1 MSDEV
6 NIDEEDES
14 LLDEKELLSDEKE
27 SLSDEDLDDDDV
39 QIEINVDKDGILIE
53 PDKNYIL
60 YNLDNL
66 PNSMEIF
73 AITLTASINSVFYI
87 ENILDYYPLSETNIS
102 TIKSKIKMRNIAKK
116 KSRKI
121 NKIINKIKK
130 GSSENSDNFFNQIT
144 IIMNIP
150 INYNSTITKDVNI
163 KLFKNG
169 SIQVSGLKS
178 INQCNIMINKII
190 ELLRGEFYI
199 FINPIDNSVC
209 KHDVPGA
216 ISKKIRFIEC
226 DDIKIL
232 NLKINMI
239 NTMYQYISKINR
251 SQLYMRLLEL
261 KIDGILDP
269 TTRLKYQPD
278 IHAPVHV
285 KIDLGNKKPV
295 TVFVFES
302 GKILIMAAKKRE
314 NIIDAYNYINKLL
327 TENHEY
333 VVKRNLLQIIANDPE
348 LSKLIDLEA
357 LSAIVNDL

>member
-1 MSDEV
+1 MDE
-6 NIDEEDES
+6 ID
-14 LLDEKELLSDEKE
+14 LDNLSNNLD
-27 SLSDEDLDDDDV
+27 DTDDIDDLDDVELKIIMDD
-39 QIEINVDKDGILIE
+39 DDGVPVELG
-53 PDKNYIL
+53 KSYIM
-60 YNLDNL
+60 YDLDNL

-73 AITLTASINSVFYI
+73 AITLTASINKMFYI
-87 ENILDYYPLSETNIS
+87 ENILEFYPLSDNDIC
-102 TIKSKIKMRNIAKK
+102 TIKSKLKIRNIKKNIKKISK
-116 KSRKI
+116 KSF
-121 NKIINKIKK
+121 KIKK
-130 GSSENSDNFFNQIT
+130 ESNNCDNFFNQIT
-144 IIMNIP
+144 IVMNIP
-150 INYNSTITKDVNI
+150 IDYNSTTTKDVNI

-178 INQCNIMINKII
+178 INQCNIMINKIM
-190 ELLRGEFYI
+190 ELLRGEYCI
-199 FINPIDNSVC
+199 FINPENQKPCSYNT
-209 KHDVPGA
+209 PGA
-216 ISKKIRFIEC
+216 IFKNIRFIES
-226 DDIKIL
+226 DNINIL

-239 NTMYQYISKINR
+239 NTMYQYVSKINR

-261 KIDGILDP
+261 KLENKLDK
-269 TTRLKYQPD
+269 TRLKYQPD

-333 VVKRNLLQIIANDPE
+333 VVKRNLIEIIANDPD

-357 LSAIVNDL
+357 LSLVFHDL

>member
-1 MSDEV
+1 MIEED
-6 NIDEEDES
+6 DEEDLE
-14 LLDEKELLSDEKE
+14 DIEDIKD
-27 SLSDEDLDDDDV
+27 SLSDTDDINDTDV
-39 QIEINVDKDGILIE
+39 HIELKLGDNGIPIE
-53 PDKNYIL
+53 LGKNYIL
-60 YNLDNL
+60 YDLDNL

-102 TIKSKIKMRNIAKK
+102 TIKSKIKMRNIKK
-116 KSRKI
+116 KKTRKI
-121 NKIINKIKK
+121 NKIVNKIKK

-144 IIMNIP
+144 VVMNIP
-150 INYNSTITKDVNI
+150 INYNSNVTKDVNI

-190 ELLRGEFYI
+190 ELLRGEFCI
-199 FINPIDNSVC
+199 FINPIDNNIC
-209 KHDVPGA
+209 KHDVPDA
-216 ISKKIRFIEC
+216 ILKKIRFIER
-226 DDIKIL
+226 DDINIL
-232 NLKINMI
+232 NLKVNMI

-261 KIDGILDP
+261 KMENKIDQS
-269 TTRLKYQPD
+269 TRLKFQPD

-285 KIDLGNKKPV
+285 KIELGNKKPV

-314 NIIDAYNYINKLL
+314 NIIDAFNYINKLL
-327 TENHEY
+327 IENHEY
-333 VVKRNLLQIIANDPE
+333 VIKRNLFQIIANDSE

-357 LSAIVNDL
+357 LALIVDDL

>member
-1 MSDEV
+1 MEDIE
-6 NIDEEDES
+6 DEELID
-14 LLDEKELLSDEKE
+14 LSDEE
-27 SLSDEDLDDDDV
+27 IDDSTEILIHSTDE
-39 QIEINVDKDGILIE
+39 GILIE
-53 PDKNYIL
+53 PGKDYIL
-60 YNLDNL
+60 YDLDNL

-73 AITLTASINSVFYI
+73 AITLTASINKAFYI
-87 ENILDYYPLSETNIS
+87 ENILNYYPLSETEIS
-102 TIKSKIKMRNIAKK
+102 TIKSKLKMRNIKK
-116 KSRKI
+116 KNIKKI
-121 NKIINKIKK
+121 NKKDIKIKK
-130 GSSENSDNFFNQIT
+130 GSSENSYNFFNQIT
-144 IIMNIP
+144 VVMNIP
-150 INYNSTITKDVNI
+150 IDYRSDVTKDVNI

-190 ELLRGEFYI
+190 QLLRGDYCI
-199 FINPIDNSVC
+199 FINPNDETPC
-209 KHDVPGA
+209 THDTPGA
-216 ISKKIRFIEC
+216 IFKNIRFIES
-226 DDIKIL
+226 DTVNIL

-261 KIDGILDP
+261 KMENKLEK

-314 NIIDAYNYINKLL
+314 NIIDAFNYINQLL

-333 VVKRNLLQIIANDPE
+333 VVKRNLIEIIANDPD

-357 LSAIVNDL
+357 LAQIFHDL

>member
-1 MSDEV
+1 MSEDV
-6 NIDEEDES
+6 DEDE
-14 LLDEKELLSDEKE
+14 DDIED
-27 SLSDEDLDDDDV
+27 SLSDIENIDDDTDV
-39 QIEINVDKDGILIE
+39 QIELNVDKDGLLVE
-53 PDKNYIL
+53 PGKNYIL
-60 YNLDNL
+60 YDLDNL
-66 PNSMEIF
+66 PNEMEIF
-73 AITLTASINSVFYI
+73 AITLTASINCVFYI
-87 ENILDYYPLSETNIS
+87 ENILDYYPLSETNIL
-102 TIKSKIKMRNIAKK
+102 TIKSKIKMRNIKKK

-144 IIMNIP
+144 IVMNIP

-190 ELLRGEFYI
+190 ELLRGEFCI
-199 FINPIDNSVC
+199 FINPIDNTIC
-209 KHDVPGA
+209 KQDTPDA
-216 ISKKIRFIEC
+216 ILKKIRFIES
-226 DDIKIL
+226 DNIKIL

-261 KIDGILDP
+261 KMNNSLDP

-295 TVFVFES
+295 TVFIFES

-314 NIIDAYNYINKLL
+314 NIIDAFNYINKLL
-327 TENHEY
+327 IENHEY
-333 VVKRNLLQIIANDPE
+333 VVKRNLLQIIANDSD
-348 LSKLIDLEA
+348 LSKLIDLDA
-357 LSAIVNDL
+357 LALVVDDL